1 MTTRRFSNQELYS
14 LRNKIP
20 VSILIENALRIPSR
34 MTEGAFRFLCPLC
47 NEFNTAVNP
56 KTNLARCF
64 RCEKNFNTID
74 LVMLIKKTDF
84 VNSIRFLKDYR
95 KNTPT
100 ANHPQPQSAEEKNQ
114 DPQHIGDILKSI
126 IPPQPSIESFD
137 SSENVCERIL
147 SIEQKLEYLAH
158 RIEEICKAFEE

>member
-20 VSILIENALRIPSR
+20 VSILIEKVLGIPSR
-34 MTEGAFRFLCPLC
+34 TTEGVFRFLCPLC
-47 NEFNTAVNP
+47 NEFNTAVNSR
-56 KTNLARCF
+56 TNLARCF

-84 VNSIRFLKDYR
+84 VNTIRFLKDYR

-100 ANHPQPQSAEEKNQ
+100 KSHPKPQTAEDKNQ

-126 IPPQPSIESFD
+126 IPSRPIIEPFESGEGV
-137 SSENVCERIL
+137 SERIL
-147 SIEQKLEYLAH
+147 AIEQKIEYLTH
-158 RIEEICKAFEE
+158 QIEEISTRLE